1 MGIAVRQMS
10 ASKILQAANFAAMKH
25 TDQRRKVGDIPYINH
40 PIGVANFLTE
50 IGGVDDVLAIQGALL
65 HDTVED
71 TDTTFEEIESIFGKE
86 VADVV
91 REVTDDKNLNKAE
104 RKKQQVEHAKHA
116 SYQAKLIKLCDKL
129 YNCRDIQKQPP
140 SFWDPVRCQGYF
152 VWSRAV
158 INGVRGTNKPL
169 EDALDEVFASTFSM
183 NGETYPS
190 LPEGDLDK
198 CLEEYYDSMSKKD
211 D

>member
-1 MGIAVRQMS
+1 M
-10 ASKILQAANFAAMKH
+10 
-25 TDQRRKVGDIPYINH
+25 
-40 PIGVANFLTE
+40 
-50 IGGVDDVLAIQGALL
+50 
-65 HDTVED
+65 
-71 TDTTFEEIESIFGKE
+71 IFHFY
-86 VADVV
+86 
-91 REVTDDKNLNKAE
+91 R
-104 RKKQQVEHAKHA
+104 
-116 SYQAKLIKLCDKL
+116 
-129 YNCRDIQKQPP
+129 
-140 SFWDPVRCQGYF
+140 DPVRCQGYF

-198 CLEEYYDSMSKKD
+198 FLEEYYDSMSKKD

>member
-1 MGIAVRQMS
+1 MFLQFKELFYMS
-10 ASKILQAANFAAMKH
+10 MLSQIC
-25 TDQRRKVGDIPYINH
+25 Y
-40 PIGVANFLTE
+40 
-50 IGGVDDVLAIQGALL
+50 LL
-65 HDTVED
+65 FWIFTFYFSTVED

-140 SFWDPVRCQGYF
+140 SFW
-152 VWSRAV
+152 
-158 INGVRGTNKPL
+158 
-169 EDALDEVFASTFSM
+169 
-183 NGETYPS
+183 
-190 LPEGDLDK
+190 
-198 CLEEYYDSMSKKD
+198 
-211 D
+211 

>member
-1 MGIAVRQMS
+1 MS
-10 ASKILQAANFAAMKH
+10 MLSQIC
-25 TDQRRKVGDIPYINH
+25 Y
-40 PIGVANFLTE
+40 
-50 IGGVDDVLAIQGALL
+50 LL
-65 HDTVED
+65 FWIFTFYFSTVED

-140 SFWDPVRCQGYF
+140 SFW
-152 VWSRAV
+152 
-158 INGVRGTNKPL
+158 
-169 EDALDEVFASTFSM
+169 
-183 NGETYPS
+183 
-190 LPEGDLDK
+190 
-198 CLEEYYDSMSKKD
+198 
-211 D
+211 